1 MYKLL
6 MVGTGGFVGALL
18 RYGISGWVQ
27 NMTRSIAFP
36 FGTLA
41 VNIIGCYFIG
51 LLTQLVESQSGIN
64 TEMRLLLMVG
74 LMGAFTTY
82 STFGNETF
90 SLIQDQRYVLA
101 LLNMGL
107 HLLLGLSAVFIGRFT
122 IITLWR

>member
-1 MYKLL
+1 
-6 MVGTGGFVGALL
+6 MVGAGGFIGAIL
-18 RYGISGWVQ
+18 RYSISGWVQ
-27 NMTRSIAFP
+27 HMTRSIAFP

-51 LLTQLVESQSGIN
+51 LLSQLVESQAGIN

-74 LMGAFTTY
+74 LLGAFTTY

-107 HLLLGLSAVFIGRFT
+107 HLVLGLSAVLIGRFT
-122 IITLWR
+122 IISLWR

>member
-6 MVGTGGFVGALL
+6 MVGTGGFFGALL

>member
-6 MVGTGGFVGALL
+6 MVGIGGFVGALL

-51 LLTQLVESQSGIN
+51 LLTQLVESQAGIN

-82 STFGNETF
+82 STFGNETL
-90 SLIQDQRYVLA
+90 SLIQDQRYVLS
-101 LLNMGL
+101 LLNVGL
-107 HLLLGLSAVFIGRFT
+107 HLVLGLSAVLIGRFT
-122 IITLWR
+122 IISLWR

>member
-1 MYKLL
+1 
-6 MVGTGGFVGALL
+6 MVGTGGFFGALL